1 MAESDVRQR
10 LQQLCVP
17 EQKVRE
23 TYFSETFRQKM
34 MLGGEEGVWDITHI
48 TIPFAP
54 EKEDAL
60 VQRFGLTSVE
70 ELESFYI
77 LLGNRIKAEQAML
90 TKVGD
95 PGCGTNLTDSFVSYR
110 LRRAFTGEYED
121 DPAWAREYFLVS
133 EPMNPI
139 FGSAYIREK
148 DSISQSELVSLAL
161 RLIRML
167 HELHRCG
174 LGVHVGAFDLDT
186 LCEAQN
192 GGHDPAA
199 KRRLVNTS
207 LLYGA
212 TDAEL
217 AQLATVPGT
226 AHKTVRDGGAQTLDT
241 DLYALGAFLWAL
253 SSGSDWAAEP
263 DLNETPKYAPAAL
276 VDIMKL
282 CLEGGGETALRN
294 VHTSLR
300 DLDRTLRNDPEAQ
313 CLMIPLVPPP
323 RMEETAD
330 EGAGNG
336 AEPAAAATVSAGA
349 AGVAMAGAVAE
360 AMSEDNATLGD
371 EPAVPDSNPE
381 GAASVE
387 DDIQTATAQAAAEAD
402 SEPATGAAVTA
413 DPGTNASAKDD
424 IENAVAQAAAE
435 AIGDEQP
442 GGTDLTQPAPI
453 DDPSSEVAPIPVVL
467 GKDPALEGKEMVERS
482 LEDSGDGEIDLD
494 SGFEYVD
501 EEISFRQNTPG
512 APQKAPLSSR
522 NRVRQDVKEDE
533 DKPKSIRNKI
543 LIPLIVVAA
552 VVAFSLC
559 AGHFFSRPAENEN
572 DPNASWSEDVQND
585 GSDQSE
591 NQDPG
596 QDQDMTGDGQNGT
609 LSEDQE
615 EYYVR
620 PDDMSEAEWA
630 KQFWDDEDP
639 DSLAD
644 LTGENSRGDINSSI
658 PSSTTTVLPR
668 RGGATGSNTNI
679 SSSSSSSS
687 KGTSSSKGSGS
698 TVNKNQSS
706 GSNQPNYYVDNKP
719 VINGNTSSNKGGTSS
734 ANSGSTSNKG
744 NSNNGAAANN
754 ANKASNGAP
763 SWLGATSGVTP
774 TQRVHTVEIPSQTGS
789 PNSYSSQNG
798 VFSVYPASLSLT
810 KGEYAQLT
818 TTDRCIL
825 RSSNTA
831 VASVSGGRITGVGEG
846 SCVVV
851 ATSMSTGASRT
862 VVVSVHETAS

>member
-148 DSISQSELVSLAL
+148 NSISQSELVSLAL
-161 RLIRML
+161 RLTRML

-212 TDAEL
+212 ADAEL
-217 AQLATVPGT
+217 AQLVTVPGT

-253 SSGSDWAAEP
+253 SSGSDWTAEP
-263 DLNETPKYAPAAL
+263 DLNETPKYAPEAL

-300 DLDRTLRNDPEAQ
+300 DLDRNLRNDPEAQ
-313 CLMIPLVPPP
+313 SLMIPLVPPP
-323 RMEETAD
+323 RMEETSD
-330 EGAGNG
+330 DGAASG
-336 AEPAAAATVSAGA
+336 EDSAAAAAVAAGA
-349 AGVAMAGAVAE
+349 VMAGAVSE
-360 AMSEDNATLGD
+360 AMAGDNVTPGD
-371 EPAVPDSNPE
+371 ESAGPDSDSE
-381 GAASVE
+381 GAE
-387 DDIQTATAQAAAEAD
+387 DGIQTSVAQAANEPA
-402 SEPATGAAVTA
+402 SEPAPGAADTP
-413 DPGTNASAKDD
+413 DEMGTNSGAEDD

-435 AIGDEQP
+435 AIGDEQLD
-442 GGTDLTQPAPI
+442 GTDLTQPAPI
-453 DDPSSEVAPIPVVL
+453 DDPSSEIAPIPVVL

-482 LEDSGDGEIDLD
+482 LVDSDDGEIDLD

-522 NRVRQDVKEDE
+522 NRVRQDVKEE
-533 DKPKSIRNKI
+533 GDKPKSIRNKI
-543 LIPLIVVAA
+543 LIPIIVVAA
-552 VVAFSLC
+552 VAVFTLC
-559 AGHFFSRPAENEN
+559 AGHFFNQPAENED

-591 NQDPG
+591 NQD
-596 QDQDMTGDGQNGT
+596 QDQDQDLADDEQNGT

-630 KQFWDDEDP
+630 KRFWDDEDP

-644 LTGENSRGDINSSI
+644 LTGENTRGDINSSI

-668 RGGATGSNTNI
+668 RGGATNSNKNT
-679 SSSSSSSS
+679 SSNSSSSS

-698 TVNKNQSS
+698 SANKNQSS
-706 GSNQPNYYVDNKP
+706 NRNQTTYYVDNKP
-719 VINGNTSSNKGGTSS
+719 VVNGSTSNNKGGTSS

-744 NSNNGAAANN
+744 NTNNGSAANN
-754 ANKASNGAP
+754 ANKSSNGAP
-763 SWLGATSGVTP
+763 SWLGAMSGVTP
-774 TQRVHTVEIPSQTGS
+774 TRRVHTVEIPSQTGS

-862 VVVSVHETAS
+862 VVVSVHETAD